1 MGSVLHSIF
10 GVSCKVASI
19 RFELWIREIFNI
31 PTHPIN
37 YQSRWRICMSILSH
51 DSFWNAVITLPM
63 TKKMLQRSL
72 KKCGSCGRTVLEAAL
87 DDYAGKTDRQCA
99 KCNGL
104 YSQVIGFWVEFLR
117 RSLNIK
123 REKVE
128 KLLVDPYAR
137 KAVINLTK
145 SFAYIGI
152 KKPISI
158 YAPFLVV
165 WDFTHKCNLR
175 CKHCYSNSGVAQEG
189 ELTTEQA
196 LAVVDQIAD
205 AGVIALAFSGGEPL
219 TRNDFFQVARHA
231 ADRGLYVS
239 VATNGTL
246 LTKEN
251 VQKLKEA
258 KVNYLDVSIDG
269 ASAKT
274 HDAFRGVPGT
284 FDRAVAGLKNCVEA
298 DLCVC
303 IATTVGKNNLEELP
317 AIIDLA
323 EEIQAERFTYFNFIP
338 TGRGKAHFDQDLTP
352 QEREKVMHYLL
363 NRMSS
368 GCKTTILT
376 TAPQLARVALQC
388 QGPAGTGEV
397 TMSMAHMQTVRVT
410 KKAVPLADF
419 IGGCGA
425 GRLYC
430 SLSPQGDVH
439 PCVFLPVNVGNL
451 KIEKFQDIWLNAPLF
466 KAFRNRANLKG
477 SCGKCDYKFICGGCR
492 ARSAAYHN
500 GDMLNGD
507 PGCIM
512 GLKGAKSA

>member
-1 MGSVLHSIF
+1 
-10 GVSCKVASI
+10 
-19 RFELWIREIFNI
+19 
-31 PTHPIN
+31 
-37 YQSRWRICMSILSH
+37 MSILNH
-51 DSFWNAVITLPM
+51 DSFWNAIITLPM
-63 TKKMLQRSL
+63 TKKMLRVSL
-72 KKCGSCGRTVLEAAL
+72 KKCSSCKRSVLEAAL
-87 DDYAGKTDRQCA
+87 DDYAGKTDR
-99 KCNGL
+99 KCDKCSGL
-104 YSQVIGFWVEFLR
+104 YSQIIGFWVEFLR

-123 REKVE
+123 RSKVE
-128 KLLVDPYAR
+128 KLIVDPYAR
-137 KAVINLTK
+137 KAVLNLTK

-165 WDFTHKCNLR
+165 WDFTHQCNLR
-175 CKHCYSNSGVAQEG
+175 CKHCYSNSGTAQEG
-189 ELTTEQA
+189 ELNTQQA

-219 TRNDFFQVARHA
+219 TRKDFFEVARHA

-239 VATNGTL
+239 VASNGTL

-251 VQKLKEA
+251 VQKLKDA

-274 HDAFRGVPGT
+274 HDEFRGVPGT

-303 IATTVGKNNLEELP
+303 IATTVGKNNLGELP

-323 EEIQAERFTYFNFIP
+323 EEIHAERFTYFNFIP
-338 TGRGKAHFDQDLTP
+338 TGRGKAHFDQDLSP

-388 QGPAGTGEV
+388 QGSAGTGEV
-397 TMSMAHMQTVRVT
+397 TMSMAHMQTVRIT

-451 KIEKFQDIWLNAPLF
+451 KTEKFQDIWLNAPLF
-466 KAFRNRANLKG
+466 KSFRNRANLKG
-477 SCGKCDYKFICGGCR
+477 SCGKCDYKYICGGCR
-492 ARSAAYHN
+492 ARSAAYQN

-512 GLKGAKSA
+512 GLKGVKNA

>member
-1 MGSVLHSIF
+1 
-10 GVSCKVASI
+10 
-19 RFELWIREIFNI
+19 
-31 PTHPIN
+31 
-37 YQSRWRICMSILSH
+37 MSLLSH

-63 TKKMLQRSL
+63 TKKMLQLSL
-72 KKCGSCGRTVLEAAL
+72 KKCGSCNRTVLEAAL
-87 DDYAGKTDRQCA
+87 DDYAGKAERKCA
-99 KCNGL
+99 KCSGL
-104 YSQVIGFWVEFLR
+104 YGQIIGFWVEFLR

-123 REKVE
+123 RSKVE
-128 KLLVDPYAR
+128 KLLADPYAKR
-137 KAVINLTK
+137 AVINLTK
-145 SFAYIGI
+145 SFAYMGI
-152 KKPISI
+152 KKPISL
-158 YAPFLVV
+158 YAPFLIV
-165 WDFTHKCNLR
+165 WDFTHKCNLQ
-175 CKHCYSNSGVAQEG
+175 CKHCYSNSGAFNEE
-189 ELTTEQA
+189 ELTTQQA

-205 AGVIALAFSGGEPL
+205 AGVTALAFSGGEPL
-219 TRNDFFQVARHA
+219 TRKDFFQVARHA
-231 ADRGLYVS
+231 ADKGLYVS

-251 VQKLKEA
+251 VRKLKEA

-269 ASAKT
+269 ACAKT
-274 HDAFRGVPGT
+274 HDDFRGVPGT
-284 FDRAVAGLKNCVEA
+284 FAKAVEGLKNCVEA

-303 IATTVGKNNLEELP
+303 IATTVGKNNLSELP

-338 TGRGKAHFDQDLTP
+338 TGRGKDHFDEDLSAE
-352 QEREKVMHYLL
+352 ERESVMHYLL

-388 QGPAGTGEV
+388 QGQKGTGEV
-397 TMSMAHMQTVRVT
+397 TMSMAHMQTVKIT

-430 SLSPQGDVH
+430 SISPQGDVH

-451 KIEKFQDIWLNAPLF
+451 TKETFQEIWLRAPLF
-466 KAFRNRANLKG
+466 KALRNRANLKG
-477 SCGKCDYKFICGGCR
+477 SCGKCTYKFICGGCR
-492 ARSAAYHN
+492 ARSAAYHS

-512 GLKGAKSA
+512 GTKGAKNA

>member
-1 MGSVLHSIF
+1 
-10 GVSCKVASI
+10 
-19 RFELWIREIFNI
+19 
-31 PTHPIN
+31 
-37 YQSRWRICMSILSH
+37 MSILSH

-63 TKKMLQRSL
+63 TKKMLQLSL
-72 KKCGSCGRTVLEAAL
+72 RQCPECGRTVLEAAL
-87 DDYAGKTDRQCA
+87 DDYAGKTDC
-99 KCNGL
+99 KCDKCSGL

-117 RSLNIK
+117 RTLNIK

-128 KLLVDPYAR
+128 KLLADAYAR
-137 KAVINLTK
+137 RAVLNLTR
-145 SFAYIGI
+145 SFAFMGI
-152 KKPISI
+152 KKPLSLC
-158 YAPFLVV
+158 APFLVV
-165 WDFTHKCNLR
+165 WDFTHKCNLA
-175 CKHCYSNSGVAQEG
+175 CKHCYSNSGAVREE
-189 ELTTEQA
+189 ELTTAQA
-196 LAVVDQIAD
+196 LAVVNQMAD
-205 AGVIALAFSGGEPL
+205 AGVTALAFSGGEPL
-219 TRNDFFQVARHA
+219 TRKDLFEVARHA

-239 VATNGTL
+239 LASNGTL

-251 VQKLKEA
+251 VQKLKQA
-258 KVNYLDVSIDG
+258 KVNYVDISIDG
-269 ASAKT
+269 ATAKT
-274 HDAFRGVPGT
+274 HDGFRGVEGA
-284 FDRAVAGLKNCVEA
+284 FDRAMAGLKNCVEA

-303 IATTVGKNNLEELP
+303 IATTTTKNNLDEMP
-317 AIIDLA
+317 AIVTLA
-323 EEIQAERFTYFNFIP
+323 EEIGAERFTYFNFIP

-352 QEREKVMHYLL
+352 QEREDLMRYLL

-388 QGPAGTGEV
+388 QGPSGTGEV
-397 TMSMAHMQTVRVT
+397 VMSMAHMQTAKVT

-430 SLSPQGDVH
+430 SLSPRGDVH

-451 KIEKFQDIWLNAPLF
+451 KTEKFQDIWLNAPLF

-477 SCGKCDYKFICGGCR
+477 SCGKCDYKYICGGCR

-507 PGCIM
+507 PGCLQ